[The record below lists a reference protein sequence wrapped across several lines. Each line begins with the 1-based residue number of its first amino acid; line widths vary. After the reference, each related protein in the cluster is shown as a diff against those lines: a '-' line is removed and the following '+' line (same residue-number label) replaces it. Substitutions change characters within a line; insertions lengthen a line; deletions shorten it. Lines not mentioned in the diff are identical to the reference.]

1 MARLNR
7 QSGDKLTLS
16 AEAGYL
22 TRSGDLEDYDG
33 WWTGLR
39 ARWTP

>member
-1 MARLNR
+1 MALAVAEVLRAR
-7 QSGDKLTLS
+7 
-16 AEAGYL
+16 EAGEQVTVY
-22 TRSGDLEDYDG
+22 GDYDG